1 MGKGAFDLVTEV
13 RTYIFMAKDSET
25 SEGWMRSIEHN
36 MSFKNQ
42 RQMTER
48 EKVDSLA
55 EEVDEDYEQIPVRQK
70 GRAGSVVSS
79 SGTVCF
85 LKHCRFISLV
95 FSPSLVVFV
104 GGSDPLDHDDHYD
117 DCDGHGGGCVE
128 QRWIHAAAGVPG
140 RSRQLWDRRSAGRAG
155 WGKLGVG
162 VAARACSFH
171 RQWFRVRPVCSCK
184 KV

>member
-85 LKHCRFISLV
+85 LKHCRFISLPPV
-95 FSPSLVVFV
+95 SALQVGETPSTTTATATAAVASNSGSSAMPAYPGAPANSGSGVQPGGPV
-104 GGSDPLDHDDHYD
+104 GAS
-117 DCDGHGGGCVE
+117 
-128 QRWIHAAAGVPG
+128 
-140 RSRQLWDRRSAGRAG
+140 
-155 WGKLGVG
+155 
-162 VAARACSFH
+162 
-171 RQWFRVRPVCSCK
+171 
-184 KV
+184 